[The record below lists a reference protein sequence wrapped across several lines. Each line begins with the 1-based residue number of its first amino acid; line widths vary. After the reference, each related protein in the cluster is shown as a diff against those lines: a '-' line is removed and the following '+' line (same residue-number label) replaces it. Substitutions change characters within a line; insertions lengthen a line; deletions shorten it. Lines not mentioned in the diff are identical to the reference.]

1 MGLALVLGRAIGM
14 SNAVDTLV
22 NRLDTVVDLYRV
34 GGSITN
40 AEIIGVLE
48 IMKLKLFMEA
58 EDESDDIDEF
68 D

>member
-1 MGLALVLGRAIGM
+1 M

-48 IMKLKLFMEA
+48 IWFSLHLIYLTNCLSSTRSYYMSMP
-58 EDESDDIDEF
+58 
-68 D
+68 

>member
-1 MGLALVLGRAIGM
+1 M